1 MLGIKKEIGP
11 QRHVDEWIGP
21 APLIQTDLPG
31 PIARGFIE
39 RDEKYSSPSYTR
51 DVPLVVK
58 RAYGSVIE
66 DVDGNRFLDFA
77 AGIAVCATGHC
88 HPKVVAAI
96 EHQAKNLIHICGSD
110 FYYPPMVELIE
121 KLVSISPGKFAK
133 RVLLTNSG
141 AEAVEAAFKVAR
153 HHSNRK
159 WAIAFHGAFHGRT
172 MGALSLTS
180 SKVRQKERFGP
191 LVPMVA
197 HVPYGNV
204 DAIENEL
211 FKRQMSPEEVAAV
224 FVEAIQGEG
233 GYILP
238 PPSFLKDLRELCDKY
253 GILLVCDEIQ
263 CGTGRTGKWFGFQ
276 HFGVVPDI
284 ILVAK
289 GLASGMPL
297 GAMIARADIMNWPPG
312 AQGSTFGGNPV
323 CCAAA
328 LATLELIES
337 SYMANAATLGKRLVT
352 ELREIAEARKVLAN
366 PRGLGLMCAGEVV
379 NRKTGKPEPKL
390 REKILKTAFE
400 RGLVLLPCGESG
412 IRFCPP
418 LCINETQLD
427 VGLKLLDESLAMIV

>member
-1 MLGIKKEIGP
+1 
-11 QRHVDEWIGP
+11 
-21 APLIQTDLPG
+21 
-31 PIARGFIE
+31 
-39 RDEKYSSPSYTR
+39 
-51 DVPLVVK
+51 
-58 RAYGSVIE
+58 
-66 DVDGNRFLDFA
+66 
-77 AGIAVCATGHC
+77 
-88 HPKVVAAI
+88 
-96 EHQAKNLIHICGSD
+96 
-110 FYYPPMVELIE
+110 
-121 KLVSISPGKFAK
+121 
-133 RVLLTNSG
+133 
-141 AEAVEAAFKVAR
+141 VEAAFKVAR

-159 WAIAFHGAFHGRT
+159 WVIAFHGAFHGRT

-180 SKVRQKERFGP
+180 SKARQKERFGP

-211 FKRQMSPEEVAAV
+211 FKRQMSPEEVAAI

-238 PPSFLKDLRELCDKY
+238 SPNFLPDLRALCDRH

-276 HFGVVPDI
+276 HFGIIPDL

-297 GAMIARADIMNWPPG
+297 GAVIARADIMDWPPG

-328 LATLELIES
+328 VATLELIES
-337 SYMANAATLGKRLVT
+337 TYMANAATLGKRLLA
-352 ELREIAEARKVLAN
+352 ELGEIAEHRKIFSN
-366 PRGLGLMCAGEVV
+366 PRGLGLMCAGDIV
-379 NRKTGKPEPKL
+379 NRKTGKPDVKL
-390 REKILKTAFE
+390 RERLLRAAFQ
-400 RGLVLLPCGESG
+400 RGLVMLPCGESS

-427 VGLKLLDESLAMIV
+427 VGLKLFDESLAMVV

>member
-1 MLGIKKEIGP
+1 MLGIKGELEVARDG
-11 QRHVDEWIGP
+11 EGWIGP
-21 APLIQTDLPG
+21 APWIETQLPG
-31 PIARGFIE
+31 PNAKAFIE
-39 RDEKYSSPSYTR
+39 RDEQYSSPSYTR

-58 RAYGSVIE
+58 RGFGSVIE

-96 EHQAKNLIHICGSD
+96 EAQARNLIHICGSD
-110 FYYPPMVELIE
+110 FYYPPMVDLLE
-121 KLVSISPGKFAK
+121 KLATIAPGPHPK

-141 AEAVEAAFKVAR
+141 TEAVEAAFKLAR
-153 HHSNRK
+153 HHTNRK
-159 WAIAFHGAFHGRT
+159 WVIAFHGAFHGRS

-197 HVPYGNV
+197 HVPYGSTE
-204 DAIENEL
+204 AIENEL
-211 FKRQMSPEEVAAV
+211 FKRQMSPHEVAAI

-233 GYILP
+233 GYIVP
-238 PPSFLKDLRELCDKY
+238 PPNFLPDLRTLCDRH

-263 CGTGRTGKWFGFQ
+263 CGSGRTGKWFGFE
-276 HFGVVPDI
+276 HFDI
-284 ILVAK
+284 IPDLILMAK

-297 GAMIARADIMNWPPG
+297 GAVIARADIMNWPPG

-328 LATLELIES
+328 LATLELIEQH
-337 SYMANAATLGKRLVT
+337 YMESARTLGKKL
-352 ELREIAEARKVLAN
+352 LAALGEIAERRKILSGV
-366 PRGLGLMCAGEVV
+366 RGLGLMCGVDV
-379 NRKTGKPEPKL
+379 INRKTGKPDPKL
-390 REKILKTAFE
+390 REKIIRSSFE
-400 RGLVLLPCGESG
+400 RGLVLLPCGESA

-427 VGLKLLDESLAMIV
+427 VGLKLFDESLAMVV